1 MNEVK
6 RQATVTMDEQHQTIP
21 YCSYCAVMDGLQEIE
36 TLRDRDEELE
46 KLWAEFGDVP
56 MNPETECIEAP
67 FMGWGVGIHREEIWS
82 WFDQRYSK
90 GIAYLLYGGA
100 EDYVPE
106 TKRLYGLR
114 KRCFECESRSCQFN
128 HDGECRFV
136 LVHERE
142 PQITEADGCIDYDY
156 SEENT

>member
-1 MNEVK
+1 
-6 RQATVTMDEQHQTIP
+6 MDELHQTIP

-156 SEENT
+156 SEGNT

>member
-1 MNEVK
+1 M
-6 RQATVTMDEQHQTIP
+6 
-21 YCSYCAVMDGLQEIE
+21 
-36 TLRDRDEELE
+36 EL
-46 KLWAEFGDVP
+46 
-56 MNPETECIEAP
+56 
-67 FMGWGVGIHREEIWS
+67 
-82 WFDQRYSK
+82 FDQRYSK
-90 GIAYLLYGGA
+90 ALPTCCTGGA

-106 TKRLYGLR
+106 TKQALWLK

-156 SEENT
+156 SEGNT

>member
-6 RQATVTMDEQHQTIP
+6 RQATETMDELHQTIP

-36 TLRDRDEELE
+36 TLR
-46 KLWAEFGDVP
+46 
-56 MNPETECIEAP
+56 
-67 FMGWGVGIHREEIWS
+67 
-82 WFDQRYSK
+82 DQRYSK

>member
-6 RQATVTMDEQHQTIP
+6 RQATETMDELHQTIP

-100 EDYVPE
+100 EGRQSGSMD
-106 TKRLYGLR
+106 
-114 KRCFECESRSCQFN
+114 
-128 HDGECRFV
+128 
-136 LVHERE
+136 
-142 PQITEADGCIDYDY
+142 
-156 SEENT
+156 